1 MTSDAG
7 TEKREKPEKPA
18 RPARNPWWL
27 PWLPGYRMTVGANRA
42 NQSSK
47 IRDYFL
53 DVASTT
59 DSTTICKKGP
69 RTGRQPSQPQGKQPL
84 ILRIDDFLSVS
95 VIVRIR
101 IEHTKAKNYQ
111 SP

>member
-7 TEKREKPEKPA
+7 TDKPARRA
-18 RPARNPWWL
+18 RPARNPR
-27 PWLPGYRMTVGANRA
+27 WLPGYRMTVGA

-59 DSTTICKKGP
+59 ICKKGP
-69 RTGRQPSQPQGKQPL
+69 RTGRQPQGKQPL
-84 ILRIDDFLSVS
+84 ILRIDDFLSAS

-101 IEHTKAKNYQ
+101 IEHTKAKKYQ

>member
-59 DSTTICKKGP
+59 ICKKGP
-69 RTGRQPSQPQGKQPL
+69 RTGRQPQGKQPL
-84 ILRIDDFLSVS
+84 ILRIDDFLSAS

-101 IEHTKAKNYQ
+101 IEHTKAKKYQ

>member
-7 TEKREKPEKPA
+7 TDKPARRA
-18 RPARNPWWL
+18 RPARNPR
-27 PWLPGYRMTVGANRA
+27 WLPGYRMTVGAN
-42 NQSSK
+42 QSSK
-47 IRDYFL
+47 IRDYYFR

-69 RTGRQPSQPQGKQPL
+69 RTGRQPQGKQPL
-84 ILRIDDFLSVS
+84 ILRIDDFLSAS

-101 IEHTKAKNYQ
+101 IEHTKAKKYQ